1 MQSNVN
7 NLEDWVE
14 ESLAKKRLDQNKNYD
29 LLSKLTI
36 VIVSYDRQR
45 FLLRQAVYW
54 GYSRANII
62 IVDGSPTPLTD
73 RMCNVFSELPK
84 ESLIK

>member
-7 NLEDWVE
+7 NPEDWVD
-14 ESLAKKRLDQNKNYD
+14 ESLAKKRLDQNKGYD

-36 VIVSYDRQR
+36 GIASYGRQP

-54 GYSRANII
+54 FYS
-62 IVDGSPTPLTD
+62 
-73 RMCNVFSELPK
+73 
-84 ESLIK
+84 